1 MVEFGFD
8 VKRGVQMRKRSFV
21 DLKRLAVLLMT
32 VIMLTTVVGCK
43 SSTVGQEPVDDDVQV
58 EDAVDNPIQD
68 TEEEVQDEL
77 TDVDKE
83 VLGLFEFV
91 NKKIPELLAQCEA
104 GDFGEGEFDS
114 DKTPQGYYN
123 RYIVFT
129 FGEYR
134 PNRIVSVTIAGYTIY
149 DMSEAGKKEFF
160 ELMRE
165 FDGQIYDKLLNDH
178 QYHFAEV
185 HAWLPYAEEMFQLTD
200 TEFDQTVL
208 DEITKKWLDEP
219 EEPDYKNYYHDFYE
233 KLIVPNL

>member
-1 MVEFGFD
+1 
-8 VKRGVQMRKRSFV
+8 MRKRVTTKWFNVKNFV
-21 DLKRLAVLLMT
+21 ALVMSGILL
-32 VIMLTTVVGCK
+32 LTAAGCDAK
-43 SSTVGQEPVDDDVQV
+43 PVEQEPVDNNVQGNNVQGNEAADTPVQDAEQEKDDV
-58 EDAVDNPIQD
+58 
-68 TEEEVQDEL
+68 EL
-77 TDVDKE
+77 TDADKE
-83 VLGLFEFV
+83 LLKFFESV

-160 ELMRE
+160 RLMRE
-165 FDGQIYDKLLNDH
+165 FDSQIYDKLLSDH
-178 QYHFAEV
+178 QNHFAEV
-185 HAWLPYAEEMFQLTD
+185 RAWLPHAEEMFQLTD
-200 TEFDQTVL
+200 TDFDQTIIEEL
-208 DEITKKWLDEP
+208 SKKYLENT

-233 KLIVPNL
+233 MLIVPNL